1 MSIASLAP
9 RADFPLLAA
18 NPALHYLDSAATS
31 QKPAAVL
38 DALRHFYETSN
49 ANPHRGA
56 YALSA
61 LATDAYHDARAT
73 IARFV
78 GVADADCLIFTR
90 GTTESMNLVA
100 SSWGGAHVGPGDEI
114 VVSALEHHANFV
126 PWQQLALRTGATL
139 RIVELTATQTI
150 DLDML
155 RDVVGARTK
164 IVAITHVSN
173 AVGSITP
180 LHDVVRIVRARS
192 AAVIVVDGAQA
203 VPHLAVR
210 FDALDVDFYA
220 FSGHKLL
227 GPMGIGVLV
236 GRRALLEAMPPYQF
250 GGDMIEWVRDTDS
263 TWNVLPHKFEAGT
276 PNAADAVALAAA
288 VRYLDGLGMDKVR
301 AHEIALLEAA
311 EARVRALPGV
321 TERCAELL
329 AGRRASARSGHD
341 SRSTRGLH
349 PGRPS
354 LRPAP
359 HAAARC
365 QRHGAGQLLRVQR
378 WPRRGRAGRRAR
390 GGAAAVRDRRLSS
403 VAPFTASIAA
413 MYQDALLAHHR
424 APHNRRVIE
433 SPTTSG
439 ARKNPVCGDE
449 ITVMVSLDADTVCDV
464 AFTGRSCSIGVDDDG
479 RGAGA
484 HGERCAGPGRRGRPH
499 AASGRQRWRPR
510 GCGARAVA
518 GCPHTAA
525 RRRAVPRAPRL
536 RHATLASVARSA
548 RRQTVRR

>member
-1 MSIASLAP
+1 MSLMSLAP

-38 DALRHFYETSN
+38 DALRHFYETAN

-61 LATDAYHDARAT
+61 RATDAYHDARAT

-100 SSWGGAHVGPGDEI
+100 SSWGDAHVGPGDEI

-126 PWQQLALRTGATL
+126 PWQQLARRTGATL
-139 RIVELTATQTI
+139 RIVELTPTQTI

-164 IVAITHVSN
+164 MVAITHVSN

-180 LHDVVRIVRARS
+180 LQEVVRIVRSRS
-192 AAVIVVDGAQA
+192 AAVLVVDGAQA
-203 VPHLAVR
+203 VPHLPVN
-210 FDALDVDFYA
+210 FDALDIDFYA

-288 VRYLDGLGMDKVR
+288 VRYLNGLGMANVR
-301 AHEIALLEAA
+301 AHELALLEAA

-321 TERCAELL
+321 TVYGPPPAERSGVLSFSLADVHPHDLATILDEHGVCVRAGHHCAQPLMRRL
-329 AGRRASARSGHD
+329 GVSATARASFYVYSNGSDVDALVGA
-341 SRSTRGLH
+341 L
-349 PGRPS
+349 
-354 LRPAP
+354 
-359 HAAARC
+359 AAA
-365 QRHGAGQLLRVQR
+365 QQLF
-378 WPRRGRAGRRAR
+378 A
-390 GGAAAVRDRRLSS
+390 
-403 VAPFTASIAA
+403 
-413 MYQDALLAHHR
+413 
-424 APHNRRVIE
+424 
-433 SPTTSG
+433 
-439 ARKNPVCGDE
+439 
-449 ITVMVSLDADTVCDV
+449 TVD
-464 AFTGRSCSIGVDDDG
+464 
-479 RGAGA
+479 
-484 HGERCAGPGRRGRPH
+484 
-499 AASGRQRWRPR
+499 
-510 GCGARAVA
+510 
-518 GCPHTAA
+518 
-525 RRRAVPRAPRL
+525 
-536 RHATLASVARSA
+536 
-548 RRQTVRR
+548 